1 VSKFRKAETG
11 MTLAEHLAEV
21 RHRFLICAV
30 TIVLFGV
37 ISFIFYPHI
46 LHFLQSPY
54 CDARRRVHGH
64 FVGRCTFLVTAP
76 LDGLNLRIK
85 IGFFGGLLAA
95 SPVLFW
101 QAWRFITPGLKAK
114 ERKYIIPFVSCSLVF
129 FFAGMAVAYF
139 SFGHAIQFLES
150 IGGNS
155 LLTEYNP
162 NQYLTLLLLMLFI
175 FGVTFE
181 FPVVLVALELVNM
194 VTPKQLLHFWRYALI
209 GITIVSAVF
218 TPSGD
223 PLSMLALALPL
234 TIFYFIAIGVGKLL
248 KK

>member
-1 VSKFRKAETG
+1 MSRISKAQSG

-21 RHRFLICAV
+21 RHRFLISAITV
-30 TIVLFGV
+30 SLFGV
-37 ISFIFYPHI
+37 VAFLLYPQI
-46 LHFLQSPY
+46 LHLLQEPY
-54 CDARRRVHGH
+54 CAARDAAHKSCV
-64 FVGRCTFLVTAP
+64 FLVTNP
-76 LDGLNLRIK
+76 LDGLTLRIK
-85 IGFFGGLLAA
+85 IGFFGGLLFS

-101 QAWRFITPGLKAK
+101 QFWRFITPGLKQR
-114 ERKYIIPFVSCSLVF
+114 ERRYIIPFVSASLVF
-129 FFAGMAVAYF
+129 FISGMAVAYF

-150 IGGNS
+150 IGGKS

-162 NQYLTLLLLMLFI
+162 NQYLTLFLLMMFI

-181 FPVVLVALELVNM
+181 FPVVLVAMEMANI
-194 VTPKQLLHFWRYALI
+194 VTPQQLLHFWRYALI
-209 GITIVSAVF
+209 AITIASGVF

-234 TIFYFIAIGVGKLL
+234 TVFYFIAIGVGKLL

>member
-1 VSKFRKAETG
+1 
-11 MTLAEHLAEV
+11 MTLAEHLAEI
-21 RHRFLICAV
+21 RHRFLVSAITV
-30 TIVLFGV
+30 SLLGV
-37 ISFIFYPHI
+37 VAFIFYPQI
-46 LHFLQSPY
+46 LHFLQEPY
-54 CDARRRVHGH
+54 CAARSAAHKG
-64 FVGRCTFLVTAP
+64 CTFLVTAP

-101 QAWRFITPGLKAK
+101 QLWRFITPGLKPQ
-114 ERKYIIPFVSCSLVF
+114 ERKYIIPFVSASLVF
-129 FFAGMAVAYF
+129 FIAGMTVAYF

-150 IGGNS
+150 IGGKE

-162 NQYLTLLLLMLFI
+162 NQYLTLFLLMMFI

-181 FPVVLVALELVNM
+181 FPVVLVALEIVNI

-209 GITIVSAVF
+209 AITIASAVF

-234 TIFYFIAIGVGKLL
+234 TVFYFFAIGVGKLL

>member
-1 VSKFRKAETG
+1 
-11 MTLAEHLAEV
+11 MTLAEHLAEI
-21 RHRFLICAV
+21 RHRFLVSAITV
-30 TIVLFGV
+30 SLLGV
-37 ISFIFYPHI
+37 VAFIFYPQI
-46 LHFLQSPY
+46 LHFLQEPY
-54 CDARRRVHGH
+54 CAARSVAHKG
-64 FVGRCTFLVTAP
+64 CTFLVTAP

-101 QAWRFITPGLKAK
+101 QLWRFITPGLKPQ
-114 ERKYIIPFVSCSLVF
+114 ERKYIIPFVSASLVF
-129 FFAGMAVAYF
+129 FIAGMTVAYF

-150 IGGNS
+150 IGGKE

-162 NQYLTLLLLMLFI
+162 NQYLTLFLLMMFI

-181 FPVVLVALELVNM
+181 FPVVLVALEIVNI

-209 GITIVSAVF
+209 AITIASAVF

-234 TIFYFIAIGVGKLL
+234 TVFYFIAIGVGKLL

>member
-1 VSKFRKAETG
+1 

-21 RHRFLICAV
+21 RHRFLVSAITV
-30 TIVLFGV
+30 SLLGV
-37 ISFIFYPHI
+37 VAFIFYPQI
-46 LHFLQSPY
+46 LHFLQEPY
-54 CDARRRVHGH
+54 CNARDAAHKG
-64 FVGRCTFLVTAP
+64 CTFLATAP
-76 LDGLNLRIK
+76 LDGLTLRIK

-101 QAWRFITPGLKAK
+101 QLWRFITPGLKAQ
-114 ERKYIIPFVSCSLVF
+114 ERKYIVPFVTASLF
-129 FFAGMAVAYF
+129 FFIAGMTVAYF

-150 IGGNS
+150 IGGKE

-162 NQYLTLLLLMLFI
+162 NQYLTLFLLMMFI

-181 FPVVLVALELVNM
+181 FPVVLVALEMVNI
-194 VTPKQLLHFWRYALI
+194 VTPKQLLHYWRYALI
-209 GITIVSAVF
+209 AITVASAVF

-223 PLSMLALALPL
+223 PLSMLALAIPL
-234 TIFYFIAIGVGKLL
+234 TVFYFFAIGVGKLL

>member
-1 VSKFRKAETG
+1 

-21 RHRFLICAV
+21 RHRFLVSAITV
-30 TIVLFGV
+30 SLLGV
-37 ISFIFYPHI
+37 VAFIFYPQI
-46 LHFLQSPY
+46 LHFLQEPY
-54 CDARRRVHGH
+54 CNARDAAHKG
-64 FVGRCTFLVTAP
+64 CTFLVTAP
-76 LDGLNLRIK
+76 LDGLTLRIK

-101 QAWRFITPGLKAK
+101 QLWRFITPGLKAQ
-114 ERKYIIPFVSCSLVF
+114 ERKYIVPFVTASLF
-129 FFAGMAVAYF
+129 FFIAGMTVAYF

-150 IGGNS
+150 IGGKE

-162 NQYLTLLLLMLFI
+162 NQYLTLFLLMMFI

-181 FPVVLVALELVNM
+181 FPVVLVALEMVNI
-194 VTPKQLLHFWRYALI
+194 VTPKQLLHYWRYALI
-209 GITIVSAVF
+209 AITVASAVF

-223 PLSMLALALPL
+223 PLSMLALAIPL
-234 TIFYFIAIGVGKLL
+234 TVFYFFAFGVGKLL

>member
-1 VSKFRKAETG
+1 

-21 RHRFLICAV
+21 RHRFLVSAITVC
-30 TIVLFGV
+30 LLGV
-37 ISFIFYPHI
+37 VAFIFYPQI
-46 LHFLQSPY
+46 LHFLQEPY
-54 CDARRRVHGH
+54 CAARDAAHRG
-64 FVGRCTFLVTAP
+64 CTFLVTNP
-76 LDGLNLRIK
+76 LDGLTLRIK

-101 QAWRFITPGLKAK
+101 QLWRFITPGLKAQ
-114 ERKYIIPFVSCSLVF
+114 ERKYIVPFVSASLVF
-129 FFAGMAVAYF
+129 FIAGMTVAYF

-150 IGGNS
+150 IGGKE

-162 NQYLTLLLLMLFI
+162 NQYLTLFLLMMFI

-181 FPVVLVALELVNM
+181 FPVVLVALELVNI
-194 VTPKQLLHFWRYALI
+194 VTPKQLLHYWRYALI
-209 GITIVSAVF
+209 GITVASAVF

-234 TIFYFIAIGVGKLL
+234 TVFYFIAIGVGKLL

>member
-1 VSKFRKAETG
+1 
-11 MTLAEHLAEV
+11 MTLAEHLAEI
-21 RHRFLICAV
+21 RHRFLVSAITV
-30 TIVLFGV
+30 SLLGV
-37 ISFIFYPHI
+37 VAFIFYPQI
-46 LHFLQSPY
+46 LHFLQEPY
-54 CDARRRVHGH
+54 CAARDAAHKG
-64 FVGRCTFLVTAP
+64 CTFLVTNP
-76 LDGLNLRIK
+76 LDGLTLRIK

-101 QAWRFITPGLKAK
+101 QLWRFITPGLKAQEK
-114 ERKYIIPFVSCSLVF
+114 KYVVPFVSASLF
-129 FFAGMAVAYF
+129 FFLAGMTVAYF

-150 IGGNS
+150 IGGKE

-162 NQYLTLLLLMLFI
+162 NQYLTLFLLMMFI

-181 FPVVLVALELVNM
+181 FPVVLVALEMVNI
-194 VTPKQLLHFWRYALI
+194 VTPKQLLHYWRYALI
-209 GITIVSAVF
+209 AITIASAVF

-234 TIFYFIAIGVGKLL
+234 TVFYFIAIGVGKLL